1 MNKLII
7 IKLGDIAAH
16 WLRGTAQQ
24 QEGWIPSNLDGWKS
38 ERPDGHFLYS
48 FFLSFRCFPSFVLSF
63 PSQTKQTYT
72 LHTKLLNLPNLS
84 ARDAISELRHRPL
97 LYIQLTDISI

>member
-63 PSQTKQTYT
+63 PNKRTNTLQTKF
-72 LHTKLLNLPNLS
+72 LNLPNLS
-84 ARDAISELRHRPL
+84 ARDAISDLRHRPL
-97 LYIQLTDISI
+97 LYLQLIDISI